1 MMGQNERVVVNHQQ
15 LHYKELAAS
24 EKFKQLLA
32 VKKRFTIYV
41 TLFFLIFSLLL
52 PILAFYTNILKKPA
66 IGAISWAWIFVFAQF
81 VMTWIICHLYVK
93 KAAEFDDMADQVLL
107 HHQEEGER

>member
-32 VKKRFTIYV
+32 AKKRFTI
-41 TLFFLIFSLLL
+41 
-52 PILAFYTNILKKPA
+52 
-66 IGAISWAWIFVFAQF
+66 
-81 VMTWIICHLYVK
+81 M
-93 KAAEFDDMADQVLL
+93 
-107 HHQEEGER
+107 